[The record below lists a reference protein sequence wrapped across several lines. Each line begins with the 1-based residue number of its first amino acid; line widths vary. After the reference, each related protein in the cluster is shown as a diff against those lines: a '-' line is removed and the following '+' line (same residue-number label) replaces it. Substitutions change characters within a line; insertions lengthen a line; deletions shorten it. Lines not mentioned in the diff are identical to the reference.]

1 MKLGFSANEMFGRQ
15 ADAYLTSEFAAYD
28 AVKISRGIQSS
39 SIAACFPF
47 VSNAVDDADGILLGE
62 NKLPAFVDFFKRD
75 SEYVNSNISS
85 LSCRRKHLYPS
96 TVVAIVTLRRI

>member
-1 MKLGFSANEMFGRQ
+1 MFGRQ

-39 SIAACFPF
+39 SVAACFPF
-47 VSNAVDDADGILLGE
+47 VSNAVDDADGILIGE

-75 SEYVNSNISS
+75 S
-85 LSCRRKHLYPS
+85 
-96 TVVAIVTLRRI
+96 